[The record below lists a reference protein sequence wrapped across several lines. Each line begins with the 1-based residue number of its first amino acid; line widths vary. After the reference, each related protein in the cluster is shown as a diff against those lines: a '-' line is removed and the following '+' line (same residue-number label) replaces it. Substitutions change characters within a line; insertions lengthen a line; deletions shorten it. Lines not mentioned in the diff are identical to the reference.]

1 MSKSAPKSLSQ
12 LLESSGSSLAR
23 LATTAQQKIALS
35 EHIRN
40 GLAPDIGAEVLH
52 CSIDVDGILTVRASS
67 PEWAARLRFENE
79 RLLEL
84 SREIDPATT
93 SIKVRVAYPGE

>member
-1 MSKSAPKSLSQ
+1 MSKSEPKSLSQ
-12 LLESSGSSLAR
+12 LLESTNSSLGR
-23 LATTAQQKIALS
+23 LAATAQQKIALS

-40 GLAPDIGAEVLH
+40 GLGPEIGPEVVH
-52 CSIDVDGILTVRASS
+52 CSIDAGGILTVRTSS

-84 SREIDPATT
+84 SREINSATT
-93 SIKVRVAYPGE
+93 SVKVRVAYPDE

>member
-1 MSKSAPKSLSQ
+1 MSKNEPKSLSQ
-12 LLESSGSSLAR
+12 LLESSDSSLAR
-23 LATTAQQKIALS
+23 LAATAQQKLALS

-40 GLAPDIGAEVLH
+40 GLGAEIGPEVLH
-52 CSIDVDGILTVRASS
+52 CSIDADGILTVRTSS

-84 SREIDPATT
+84 SREINPGTT
-93 SIKVRVAYPGE
+93 SVKVRVAYPQE